1 MQQQWSFEGE
11 DLESPQVYWGEEL
24 QLSQNCLHKSPLQD
38 GQQEEL
44 GAPAVG
50 RLVFC
55 RDV

>member
-11 DLESPQVYWGEEL
+11 DLEAPQVYWGEEL
-24 QLSQNCLHKSPLQD
+24 QLSQNCPHESLPQD